1 MISGD
6 LSSKKRGRHKMKNV
20 TYILKCKDDSLYTG
34 WTNDIVHRL
43 KMHNEGK
50 GAKYTRGRGPVE
62 LVYLEEFETKQEA
75 MSREAK
81 IKRLTRK
88 EKLLLIKS
96 YQQEQ
101 KVKDTI

>member
-1 MISGD
+1 
-6 LSSKKRGRHKMKNV
+6 MKNV
-20 TYILKCKDDSLYTG
+20 TYILKCNDNSLYTG

-88 EKLLLIKS
+88 EKLLLIKN
-96 YQQEQ
+96 YQQEK
-101 KVKDTI
+101 KVNMKIK